1 MKPSYEKFEAL
12 MNAKG
17 VRPADVKTAIGLKS
31 QSVFT
36 DWKNKK
42 SYPKTD
48 KLIAI
53 AMYFGV
59 AVEDLMEAK

>member
-12 MNAKG
+12 MNSKG
-17 VRPADVKTAIGLKS
+17 VRPADVKTAIGLQS

-42 SYPKTD
+42 SYPKVD
-48 KLIAI
+48 KLILI
-53 AMYFGV
+53 ARFFGV
-59 AVEDLMEAK
+59 MVEDLMEE